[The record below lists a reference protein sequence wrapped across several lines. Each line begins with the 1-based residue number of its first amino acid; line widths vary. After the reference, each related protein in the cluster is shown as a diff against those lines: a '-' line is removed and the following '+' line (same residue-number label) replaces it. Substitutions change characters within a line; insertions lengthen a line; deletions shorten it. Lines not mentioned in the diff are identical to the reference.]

1 VGPLLDL
8 AVVALA
14 VMVCGSLVLLA
25 WTLGVS
31 TPRALRR
38 FRTELFV
45 ARLQVTRAERRLRE
59 TVEEARRR
67 RPAAAPP
74 RAGDAGDS

>member
-1 VGPLLDL
+1 MGPLLDL

-38 FRTELFV
+38 GRTELFV
-45 ARLQVTRAERRLRE
+45 ARLQVTRAERRLRDAIDE
-59 TVEEARRR
+59 VRRR
-67 RPAAAPP
+67 APRRTP
-74 RAGDAGDS
+74 

>member
-1 VGPLLDL
+1 MGPLLDL

-38 FRTELFV
+38 FRTELFA

-67 RPAAAPP
+67 S
-74 RAGDAGDS
+74 AGEAR

>member
-31 TPRALRR
+31 ISKALRR
-38 FRTELFV
+38 FRRDIFA
-45 ARLQVTRAERRLRE
+45 ARLQVIRSERRLRDA
-59 TVEEARRR
+59 VEDARRR
-67 RPAAAPP
+67 RRPLPSGP
-74 RAGDAGDS
+74 DS

>member
-38 FRTELFV
+38 YRRELFA

-59 TVEEARRR
+59 TVDVARARR
-67 RPAAAPP
+67 PPAAPP
-74 RAGDAGDS
+74 RAGGAGDS

>member
-14 VMVCGSLVLLA
+14 VMVCGSLLLLA

-31 TPRALRR
+31 TPRALWR
-38 FRTELFV
+38 FRREVFA
-45 ARLQVTRAERRLRE
+45 ARLQVTRAERQLRE
-59 TVEEARRR
+59 AVTEARRR
-67 RPAAAPP
+67 RPAP
-74 RAGDAGDS
+74 

>member
-14 VMVCGSLVLLA
+14 VMVCGSLLLLA

-38 FRTELFV
+38 FRRELFA
-45 ARLQVTRAERRLRE
+45 ARLQVTRSERRLRNA
-59 TVEEARRR
+59 VEEARRR
-67 RPAAAPP
+67 RPAAT
-74 RAGDAGDS
+74 AGDS